1 MSSEIA
7 RLKECLRLEAESA
20 FQGLYGYAE
29 VAKHEIIHQK
39 LERIGEMF
47 EKLKLHMGEYEAA
60 RFMLEAM
67 EKA

>member
-39 LERIGEMF
+39 LERVGEVF
-47 EKLKLHMGEYEAA
+47 EQLKQFMGEDEAA
-60 RFMLEAM
+60 SFMLDAM

>member
-39 LERIGEMF
+39 LERVGEVF
-47 EKLKLHMGEYEAA
+47 EQLKQYMDENEAA
-60 RFMLEAM
+60 SFMLDAM

>member
-1 MSSEIA
+1 MCSEVA

-39 LERIGEMF
+39 LDRIGEVF
-47 EKLKLHMGEYEAA
+47 EQLKEHMGEDEAA
-60 RFMLEAM
+60 QFMLDM
-67 EKA
+67 MDKA